1 MEEIFMEWINEPNK
15 QNSKRKESCKECKL
29 RCVIKVCSS
38 KYPVACKTKI
48 YPTSR

>member
-1 MEEIFMEWINEPNK
+1 MEWINEPNK